1 MKRSSLSL
9 RGFAAV
15 LTLLPGGLLPAAA
28 SAQQS
33 FDDVEIRV
41 HPVRGGVYYLEGR
54 GGNIGLSVGEDGV
67 VMIDDQ
73 FAQLTDRIV
82 DAIREIDD
90 GPIRFIINTHVHGD
104 HVGGN
109 ANFARMGIDVLAR
122 DAVRRRLAE
131 GGSPDAALP
140 VLTYEEDI
148 DIHLNDEEIVV
159 FGVPPAHT
167 DGDSYI
173 HFRNADV
180 IHAGDVFRT
189 TGYPYI
195 DRANGG
201 TLAGTVD
208 ALGILIGLS
217 GPETLIVP
225 GHGGVSSREDVTAFR
240 DMILDVRGRVEE
252 LVARGMSYEQVASA
266 NPTAPYDDPWGDPE
280 RFLRAIYEELTEG

>member
-1 MKRSSLSL
+1 MSNPLTTRWASLTAVP
-9 RGFAAV
+9 AAV
-15 LTLLPGGLLPAAA
+15 LLLSGAPL

-41 HPVRGGVYYLEGR
+41 HPVRGTVHYLEGR
-54 GGNIGLSVGEDGV
+54 GGNIGLSVGDDGV

-82 DAIREIDD
+82 AAIREISD
-90 GPIRFIINTHVHGD
+90 GPIRFVINTHIHGD

-109 ANFARMGIDVLAR
+109 ANLARMGIDILAR
-122 DAVRRRLAE
+122 DAVRRRLAAGDNPE
-131 GGSPDAALP
+131 AALP
-140 VLTYEEDI
+140 VLTFEEDI
-148 DIHLNDEEIVV
+148 DLYLNDEEIAV

-173 HFRNADV
+173 HFRSSDV
-180 IHAGDVFRT
+180 LHAGDVFRT

-201 TLAGTVD
+201 TLAGTLD
-208 ALGILIGLS
+208 ALGIIIGLS

-225 GHGGVSSREDVTAFR
+225 GHGEVSDREDVEAFR
-240 DMILDVRGRVEE
+240 DMILDVRNRVAE
-252 LVARGMSYEQVASA
+252 LVERGMTYEQVASA
-266 NPTAPYDDPWGDPE
+266 NPTAPYDEDFGDPE
-280 RFLRAIYEELTEG
+280 RFLQAVYAELAGE